1 MINIEVKR
9 LKLVEFYLQNI
20 CKTEAFICGGF
31 ARVACSPKENP
42 IPSKDID
49 IYCLEASHFDE
60 VAKRIE
66 ALNYIKVKEND
77 VSHIY
82 RYALDSRDT
91 MLEINLIKPL
101 QTGHLHTFGDLDTIL
116 SNFDFT
122 IARIGVYLQDN
133 TIKAR
138 GDEEFINNE
147 RDNVLIIKNI
157 HCPIAEVTRIA
168 KYIQKGYKCPLGQIL
183 RCFLD
188 WDDRDDEFRR
198 FLVANLIEKKELTN
212 EDTQELYKRLYID

>member
-1 MINIEVKR
+1 MIDIEVKR
-9 LKLVEFYLQNI
+9 PKLVEFYLRNI

-31 ARVACSPKENP
+31 ARVACSPRDNP

-49 IYCLEASHFDE
+49 IYCLELSHFDE

-122 IARIGVYLQDN
+122 IARIGTYLQDDI
-133 TIKAR
+133 IKAR
-138 GDEEFINNE
+138 GDEEFIDNE

-188 WDDRDDEFRR
+188 WDDRDGEFRR
-198 FLVANLIEKKELTN
+198 FLVANLMEKKELTT

>member
-1 MINIEVKR
+1 MIDIEVKR
-9 LKLVEFYLQNI
+9 PKLVEFYLHNI

-31 ARVACSPKENP
+31 ARVACSPRDNP

-49 IYCLEASHFDE
+49 IYCIELSHFDE

-77 VSHIY
+77 VSHVY

-91 MLEINLIKPL
+91 MLEINLIKPI

-122 IARIGVYLQDN
+122 IARIGTYLQDGV
-133 TIKAR
+133 IKAR

-147 RDNVLIIKNI
+147 RDGVLIIKNI
-157 HCPIAEVTRIA
+157 HCPIAEITRIA
-168 KYIQKGYKCPLGQIL
+168 KYTNKGYKCPLGQIL

-188 WDDRDDEFRR
+188 WDGRDDDFRR
-198 FLVANLIEKKELTN
+198 FLVDNLMEKKELTN
-212 EDTQELYKRLYID
+212 QDIQELYKRLYID